1 MELKSLTEDFFIV
14 TENILILQ
22 NNIYIKKKGKRIT
35 KTKTY
40 IYFKYIVG
48 SRDILK
54 CYLRIEYFISVF
66 MSK

>member
-14 TENILILQ
+14 TENILILS
-22 NNIYIKKKGKRIT
+22 NNILKKKEKRIT
-35 KTKTY
+35 KMY
-40 IYFKYIVG
+40 IHFKYIVG